1 MGLRI
6 IYGKPG
12 SGKSQF
18 CFSEIGQYSS
28 YSVESPSDGSIA
40 KRRV

>member
-12 SGKSQF
+12 SGKSEY
-18 CFSEIGQYSS
+18 CFSEISKIIKKEKK
-28 YSVESPSDGSIA
+28 VKKE
-40 KRRV
+40 KLLKE